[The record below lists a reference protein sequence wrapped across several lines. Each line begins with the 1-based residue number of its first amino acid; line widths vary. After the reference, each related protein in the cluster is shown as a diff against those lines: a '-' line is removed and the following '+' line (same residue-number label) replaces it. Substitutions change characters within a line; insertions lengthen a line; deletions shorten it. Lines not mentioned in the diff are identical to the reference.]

1 MTSQVEINPSINPKK
16 EEEEEENKSKEKT
29 EDKTENKAK
38 NKAKIKEKKR
48 SQRCKHCRK
57 KIPMIFVKCAC
68 GHIFCLSHQSP
79 HTHNCSHALMAKEAR
94 RDEISKRN
102 PQIKHSTLS
111 DRI

>member
-1 MTSQVEINPSINPKK
+1 MTSQVEINPKEKEK
-16 EEEEEENKSKEKT
+16 EEETQSKEKEEQVENKSKDKA
-29 EDKTENKAK
+29 EDKTK
-38 NKAKIKEKKR
+38 NKAKKR

-79 HTHNCSHALMAKEAR
+79 HTHNCSHTLIAKEAR

-102 PQIKHSTLS
+102 PQIKHSKLS
-111 DRI
+111 ERI